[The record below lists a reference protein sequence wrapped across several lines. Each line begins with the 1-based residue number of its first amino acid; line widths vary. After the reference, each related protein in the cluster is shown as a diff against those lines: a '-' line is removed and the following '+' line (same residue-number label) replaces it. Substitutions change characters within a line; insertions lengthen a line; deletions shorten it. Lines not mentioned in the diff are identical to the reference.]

1 MANENVT
8 ATNDVAANENQQVT
22 PDVTVT
28 NNGNTMTA
36 SVEPVD
42 PMADPKKTDDNTEPP
57 KGDVKDDNNL
67 QADIA
72 NQQKADNDAK
82 TALES
87 KGVDFDKLAEE
98 YSNDGKLSDD
108 SMKILKDAGF
118 PESVVNAYLSGLEAI
133 NERFATQVKG
143 FAGGDDGYAKLTE
156 FIKTQ
161 PQSVIDAF
169 NSTIAT
175 GNLGQIELTI
185 DGLMSKMNKTYGTAN
200 PTIMGGAANAAA
212 AEGYT
217 SMEQMTKDMS
227 DPRYQVDPKF
237 TRSVMMKIKNAT
249 IF

>member
-22 PDVTVT
+22 PEVTVT

-143 FAGGDDGYAKLTE
+143 FAGGYDGYSKLTE

-185 DGLMSKMNKTYGTAN
+185 GGLMSKMNKTYGTAN
-200 PTIMGGAANAAA
+200 PTIMGGAANAA

>member
-1 MANENVT
+1 MENEQNVNNEET
-8 ATNDVAANENQQVT
+8 AQVT

-28 NNGNTMTA
+28 TNGTTVTT

-42 PMADPKKTDDNTEPP
+42 PMADPKPTEDNTQSTENTTDT
-57 KGDVKDDNNL
+57 KETDSNL

-72 NQQKADNDAK
+72 NQQKADTDAK
-82 TALES
+82 ATLES

-98 YSNDGKLSDD
+98 YSNDGKLSEE
-108 SMKILKDAGF
+108 SMKILKEAGF

-143 FAGGDDGYAKLTE
+143 FAGGDDGYQKLTE

-185 DGLMSKMNKTYGTAN
+185 GGLMSKMAKTYGTSN
-200 PTIMGGAANAAA
+200 PTIMGGVSNSNV
-212 AEGYT
+212 EGYT

>member
-1 MANENVT
+1 MENANVT
-8 ATNDVAANENQQVT
+8 ATNEVAENENQQVT
-22 PDVTVT
+22 PEVTVT
-28 NNGNTMTA
+28 TNGNTVTA

-42 PMADPKKTDDNTEPP
+42 HMADPKETDDNTEPP
-57 KGDVKDDNNL
+57 KVEVKEDNNL
-67 QADIA
+67 QSDIV

-82 TALES
+82 ATLES

-143 FAGGDDGYAKLTE
+143 FAGGEDGYAKLTE

-185 DGLMSKMNKTYGTAN
+185 GGLMSKMNKAYGTSN
-200 PTIMGGAANAAA
+200 PTIMGGVANVAT
-212 AEGYT
+212 EGYT

-237 TRSVMMKIKNAT
+237 TRSVMMKIKHAN

>member
-1 MANENVT
+1 MENEQNV
-8 ATNDVAANENQQVT
+8 NNEESTQVT

-28 NNGNTMTA
+28 TNGTTVTA
-36 SVEPVD
+36 SVESVD
-42 PMADPKKTDDNTEPP
+42 PMADPKSTEENAQSNESTTDTKESDSH
-57 KGDVKDDNNL
+57 L
-67 QADIA
+67 QADIE
-72 NQQKADNDAK
+72 NQQKADTDAK
-82 TALES
+82 ATLES

-98 YSNDGKLSDD
+98 YSNDGKLSDE
-108 SMKILKDAGF
+108 SMKILKEAGF

-143 FAGGDDGYAKLTE
+143 FAGGDDGYQKLTE

-161 PQSVIDAF
+161 PQSVIDAY

-185 DGLMSKMNKTYGTAN
+185 GGLMSKMAKTYGTSN
-200 PTIMGGAANAAA
+200 PTIMGGVANSN

>member
-1 MANENVT
+1 MENANVT
-8 ATNDVAANENQQVT
+8 ATNEVAENENQQVT
-22 PDVTVT
+22 PEVTVT
-28 NNGNTMTA
+28 TNGNTVTA

-42 PMADPKKTDDNTEPP
+42 PMADPKETNDNTEPP
-57 KGDVKDDNNL
+57 KVEVKEDNNL
-67 QADIA
+67 QSDIV

-82 TALES
+82 ATLES

-185 DGLMSKMNKTYGTAN
+185 GGLMSKMNKAYGTSN
-200 PTIMGGAANAAA
+200 PTVMGGVANAAT
-212 AEGYT
+212 EGYT

-237 TRSVMMKIKNAT
+237 TRSVMMKIKHAN

>member
-1 MANENVT
+1 MENENVT
-8 ATNDVAANENQQVT
+8 ATNEVAENENQQVT
-22 PDVTVT
+22 PEVTVT
-28 NNGNTMTA
+28 TNGSTVTA

-42 PMADPKKTDDNTEPP
+42 PMADPKETEDNTEPP
-57 KGDVKDDNNL
+57 KADVKEDNNL
-67 QADIA
+67 QADIV

-82 TALES
+82 ATLES

-98 YSNDGKLSDD
+98 YSNDGALSED
-108 SMKILKDAGF
+108 SMKILKEAGF

-133 NERFATQVKG
+133 NERFVTQVKG
-143 FAGGDDGYAKLTE
+143 FAGGDDGYTKLTE

-161 PQSVIDAF
+161 PQNVIDAF

-185 DGLMSKMNKTYGTAN
+185 GGLMSKMNKAYGTSN
-200 PTIMGGAANAAA
+200 PTIMGGATNSN

-237 TRSVMMKIKNAT
+237 TRSVMQKIKNAN

>member
-1 MANENVT
+1 MENENVT
-8 ATNDVAANENQQVT
+8 ATNEVAENENQQVT
-22 PDVTVT
+22 PEVTVT
-28 NNGNTMTA
+28 TNGSTVTA

-42 PMADPKKTDDNTEPP
+42 PMADPKETEDNTEAP
-57 KGDVKDDNNL
+57 KADVKEDNNL
-67 QADIA
+67 QADIV

-82 TALES
+82 ATLES

-98 YSNDGKLSDD
+98 YSNDGALSED
-108 SMKILKDAGF
+108 SMKILKEAGF

-133 NERFATQVKG
+133 NERFVTQVKG
-143 FAGGDDGYAKLTE
+143 FAGGDDGYTKLTE

-161 PQSVIDAF
+161 PQNVIDAF

-185 DGLMSKMNKTYGTAN
+185 GGLMSKMNKAYGTSN
-200 PTIMGGAANAAA
+200 PTIMGGVANNN

-237 TRSVMMKIKNAT
+237 TRSVMQKIKNAN

>member
-57 KGDVKDDNNL
+57 KGAVKDDNNL

-143 FAGGDDGYAKLTE
+143 FAGGDDGYTKLTE

-185 DGLMSKMNKTYGTAN
+185 GGLMSKMNKTYGTAN
-200 PTIMGGAANAAA
+200 PTIMGGAANAA

>member
-1 MANENVT
+1 MENENVT
-8 ATNDVAANENQQVT
+8 ATNEVAENENQQVT
-22 PDVTVT
+22 PEVTVT
-28 NNGNTMTA
+28 TNGSTVTA

-42 PMADPKKTDDNTEPP
+42 PMADPKETEDNTEPP
-57 KGDVKDDNNL
+57 KADVKEDNNL
-67 QADIA
+67 QADIV

-82 TALES
+82 ATLES

-98 YSNDGKLSDD
+98 YSNDGALSED
-108 SMKILKDAGF
+108 SMKILKEAGF

-133 NERFATQVKG
+133 NERFVTQVKG
-143 FAGGDDGYAKLTE
+143 FAGGDDGYTKLTE

-161 PQSVIDAF
+161 PQNVIDAF

-185 DGLMSKMNKTYGTAN
+185 GGLMSKMNKAYGTSN
-200 PTIMGGAANAAA
+200 PTIMGGAANSN

-237 TRSVMMKIKNAT
+237 TRSVMQKIKNAN

>member
-1 MANENVT
+1 MENANVT
-8 ATNDVAANENQQVT
+8 ATNEVAENENQQVT
-22 PDVTVT
+22 PEVTVT
-28 NNGNTMTA
+28 TNGNTVTA

-42 PMADPKKTDDNTEPP
+42 PMADPKETDDNTEPP
-57 KGDVKDDNNL
+57 KVEVKEDNNL
-67 QADIA
+67 QSDIV

-82 TALES
+82 ATLES

-143 FAGGDDGYAKLTE
+143 FAGGEDGYAKLTE

-185 DGLMSKMNKTYGTAN
+185 GGLMSKMNKAYGTSN
-200 PTIMGGAANAAA
+200 PTIMGGVANAAT
-212 AEGYT
+212 EGYT

-237 TRSVMMKIKNAT
+237 TRSVMMKIKHAN

>member
-1 MANENVT
+1 MENENVA

-42 PMADPKKTDDNTEPP
+42 PMADPKETDDNTEPP
-57 KGDVKDDNNL
+57 KDDVKDDNNL

-82 TALES
+82 ATLES

-143 FAGGDDGYAKLTE
+143 FAGGDEGYAKLTE

-185 DGLMSKMNKTYGTAN
+185 SGLMSKMNKTYGTAN
-200 PTIMGGAANAAA
+200 PTIMGGAANAT

>member
-1 MANENVT
+1 MENENVT
-8 ATNDVAANENQQVT
+8 ATNEVAENENQQVT
-22 PDVTVT
+22 PEVTVT
-28 NNGNTMTA
+28 TNGSTVTA

-42 PMADPKKTDDNTEPP
+42 PMADPKETEDNTEAP
-57 KGDVKDDNNL
+57 KADVKEDNNL
-67 QADIA
+67 QADIV

-82 TALES
+82 ATLES

-98 YSNDGKLSDD
+98 YSNDGALSED
-108 SMKILKDAGF
+108 SMKILKEAGF

-133 NERFATQVKG
+133 NERFVTQVKG
-143 FAGGDDGYAKLTE
+143 FAGGDDGYTKLTE

-161 PQSVIDAF
+161 PQNVIDAF

-185 DGLMSKMNKTYGTAN
+185 GGLMSKMNKAYGTSN
-200 PTIMGGAANAAA
+200 PTIMGGAANSN

-237 TRSVMMKIKNAT
+237 TRSVMQKIKNAN

>member
-1 MANENVT
+1 MENENVT
-8 ATNDVAANENQQVT
+8 ATNEVAENENQQVT
-22 PDVTVT
+22 PEVTVT
-28 NNGNTMTA
+28 TNGSTVTA

-42 PMADPKKTDDNTEPP
+42 PMADPKETEDNTESP
-57 KGDVKDDNNL
+57 KADVKEDNNL
-67 QADIA
+67 QADIV

-82 TALES
+82 ATLES

-98 YSNDGKLSDD
+98 YSNDGALSED
-108 SMKILKDAGF
+108 SMKILKEAGF

-133 NERFATQVKG
+133 NERFVTQVKG
-143 FAGGDDGYAKLTE
+143 FAGGDDGYTKLTE

-161 PQSVIDAF
+161 PQNVIDAF

-185 DGLMSKMNKTYGTAN
+185 GGLMSKMNKAYGTSN
-200 PTIMGGAANAAA
+200 PTIMGGAANSN

-237 TRSVMMKIKNAT
+237 TRSVMQKIKNAN

>member
-1 MANENVT
+1 MENENVT
-8 ATNDVAANENQQVT
+8 ATNEVAENENQQVT
-22 PDVTVT
+22 PEVTVT
-28 NNGNTMTA
+28 TNGSTVTA

-42 PMADPKKTDDNTEPP
+42 PMADPKETEDSTEAP
-57 KGDVKDDNNL
+57 KADVKEDNNL
-67 QADIA
+67 QADIV

-82 TALES
+82 ATLES

-98 YSNDGKLSDD
+98 YSNDGALSED
-108 SMKILKDAGF
+108 SMKILKEAGF

-133 NERFATQVKG
+133 NERFVTQVKG
-143 FAGGDDGYAKLTE
+143 FAGGDDGYTKLTE

-161 PQSVIDAF
+161 PQNVIDAF

-185 DGLMSKMNKTYGTAN
+185 GGLMSKMNKAYGTSN
-200 PTIMGGAANAAA
+200 PTIMGGSTNSN

-227 DPRYQVDPKF
+227 DPRYQVDTKF
-237 TRSVMMKIKNAT
+237 TRSVMQKIKNAN